1 MSLTKKM
8 AAVLASATLAF
19 GLTACGRNTETET
32 VTETVDP
39 TTATATAES
48 TTTVKDDDDAGDD
61 ADNTSTANSAAGS
74 EAPEITIDGAAVSG
88 IFTPVHCT
96 NETDDGE
103 PELNIDTGNK
113 DDNAENDELEVEIK
127 NPEGSPRL
135 GDLSVERANDKEFE
149 LTDEQKNAA
158 TVSKDSSTWT
168 ITGEGHF
175 DDDESTAIP
184 FEVKVNCPA

>member
-8 AAVLASATLAF
+8 AAVLTSATLAF
-19 GLTACGRNTETET
+19 GLTACGGNTET
-32 VTETVDP
+32 VTETADA

-48 TTTVKDDDDAGDD
+48 TTTAVKDDDNADD
-61 ADNTSTANSAAGS
+61 TPTATASS
-74 EAPEITIDGAAVSG
+74 SDAPEITIDGAAVSG
-88 IFTPVHCT
+88 TFTPVHCT

-103 PELNIDTGNK
+103 SELNIDAGDK

-127 NPEGSPRL
+127 DPEGSPRL
-135 GDLSVERANDKEFE
+135 GGLSVERANDKEFE
-149 LTDEQKNAA
+149 LTDEQENAA
-158 TVSKDSSTWT
+158 TVSKDGSTWT

-184 FEVKVNCPA
+184 FEVKVSCPA

>member
-19 GLTACGRNTETET
+19 GLTACGGNTETET
-32 VTETVDP
+32 VTEAADA

-48 TTTVKDDDDAGDD
+48 TTTAVKDDDNADD
-61 ADNTSTANSAAGS
+61 TSTAAAS
-74 EAPEITIDGAAVSG
+74 SSDAPEITIDGAAVSG
-88 IFTPVHCT
+88 TFTPVHCT

-103 PELNIDTGNK
+103 PELNIDAGDK
-113 DDNAENDELEVEIK
+113 DDNAEDDELEVEIK

-135 GDLSVERANDKEFE
+135 GGLSVERANDREFE
-149 LTDEQKNAA
+149 LTDEQENAA
-158 TVSKDSSTWT
+158 TVSKDGSTWT

-175 DDDESTAIP
+175 DDNESTAIP
-184 FEVKVNCPA
+184 FEVKVSCPA

>member
-19 GLTACGRNTETET
+19 GLTACGGNTETET

-48 TTTVKDDDDAGDD
+48 TTTAVKDDDD

-113 DDNAENDELEVEIK
+113 DDNAQNDELEVEIK

-135 GDLSVERANDKEFE
+135 GGLSVERANDKEFE

-158 TVSKDSSTWT
+158 TVSKDGSTWT

-175 DDDESTAIP
+175 DDNESTAIP
-184 FEVKVNCPA
+184 FEVKVSCPA

>member
-19 GLTACGRNTETET
+19 GLTACSGNTETET
-32 VTETVDP
+32 VTETADA

-48 TTTVKDDDDAGDD
+48 TTTAVKDDDDADD
-61 ADNTSTANSAAGS
+61 TSTTAAAS
-74 EAPEITIDGAAVSG
+74 SSDAPEITIDGAAISG
-88 IFTPVHCT
+88 TFTPVHCT

-103 PELNIDTGNK
+103 PELNIDVGDK
-113 DDNAENDELEVEIK
+113 DNNAANDELEVEIK
-127 NPEGSPRL
+127 DPEGSPRL
-135 GDLSVERANDKEFE
+135 GGLSVERANDKEFE
-149 LTDEQKNAA
+149 LTDEQENAA
-158 TVSKDSSTWT
+158 TVTKDGSTWT

-184 FEVKVNCPA
+184 FEVKVSCPT